1 MSNIRDAGSS
11 TAIPYVKELERIV
24 LNLLREKPDDKE
36 KLKEILENY
45 ASRYARE
52 YNIRA

>member
-1 MSNIRDAGSS
+1 MSNIRNAGSFNRV
-11 TAIPYVKELERIV
+11 PYIKELERIT
-24 LNLLREKPDDKE
+24 LSLLRKDPNNKE

-52 YNIRA
+52 YNIRT